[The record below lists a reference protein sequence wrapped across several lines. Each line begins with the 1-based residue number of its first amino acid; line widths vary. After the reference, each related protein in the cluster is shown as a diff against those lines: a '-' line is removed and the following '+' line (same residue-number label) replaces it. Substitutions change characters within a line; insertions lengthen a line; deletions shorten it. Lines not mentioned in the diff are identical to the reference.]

1 VAIYRLA
8 RGMSIRRPARSF
20 CPACGSTI
28 AWYDN
33 IPILS
38 FLALGGRCRRCG
50 TIISLQYPLVE
61 GITVLLFVLM
71 YDTFFLGPARPE
83 FRSLGTDWPVFVAHL
98 VLVAAL
104 VVTSAI
110 DMEGYWIDVNITYA
124 VAAVGVIAHGLW
136 TPATSAAFPR
146 PGATTSAA
154 AVGPAVGLVV
164 AAALGHLLRPRPRHP
179 QPEQEADPCE
189 SQDKPSPK
197 RKSKRNPRLAMAWL
211 VLAVVVVWIALAVI
225 DADRMKDPL
234 AFGLRA
240 GLVLLTCFAIMV
252 GAGMPTTQAEMQIVK
267 AIDEERSTAR
277 PTAFAEL
284 VWLLPAI
291 FLGILAALVVSRTA
305 QGGVLWHRDL
315 SWAPLGGSWRPVLG
329 VSSALGGFVVA
340 GAVGWGVRIVF
351 TMLLGKEA
359 FGMGDVH
366 LMAAAGAVAGWPV
379 VVAGF
384 FLACP
389 LALAAVLIWLIRKRS
404 RAVWF
409 GPWLSLGVVVA
420 MVLYRPI
427 AGRARET
434 LQVLAWLL
442 GRGGP

>member
-1 VAIYRLA
+1 
-8 RGMSIRRPARSF
+8 MSISP
-20 CPACGSTI
+20 
-28 AWYDN
+28 
-33 IPILS
+33 
-38 FLALGGRCRRCG
+38 
-50 TIISLQYPLVE
+50 QYPLVE
-61 GITVLLFVLM
+61 GITVLLFVLI

-83 FRSLGTDWPVFVAHL
+83 FRSLSTDWPVFVAHL

-110 DMEGYWIDVNITYA
+110 DMEGYWIDVNITY
-124 VAAVGVIAHGLW
+124 VVTVVGAIAHGLW
-136 TPATSAAFPR
+136 TPATSGAFPR
-146 PGATTSAA
+146 TGPTLSAA
-154 AVGPAVGLVV
+154 AVG
-164 AAALGHLLRPRPRHP
+164 AAIG
-179 QPEQEADPCE
+179 
-189 SQDKPSPK
+189 
-197 RKSKRNPRLAMAWL
+197 
-211 VLAVVVVWIALAVI
+211 LAVVVALERLLRSPHEQPQRAQEDDPGEPQGRPGPKRQAKRNPHLALAWLMLAVIVIWVALAVI

-240 GLVLLTCFAIMV
+240 GLVILTCFAIML
-252 GAGMPTTQAEMQIVK
+252 GAGMPTTQAEVQIVK
-267 AIDEERSTAR
+267 AINEERRTAR

-284 VWLLPAI
+284 AWLLPAV
-291 FLGILAALVVSRTA
+291 FLGILAALAVSHTA
-305 QGGVLWHRDL
+305 QGGLVWRRAL

-340 GAVGWGVRIVF
+340 GAVGWGVRIIF

-384 FLACP
+384 FLACC
-389 LALAAVLIWLIRKRS
+389 LAMLAVLIWLIRKRS

-409 GPWLSLGVVVA
+409 GPWLGLGMVVA

-434 LQVLAWLL
+434 MQVLAWLL
-442 GRGGP
+442 GWAGP